1 MVFYNLIAMQRR
13 RETKMNWPTKNSL
26 SEETNKRIDFIVKIV
41 YYAILLGIG
50 YLIFRFIG
58 MVIPLVFGLLF
69 ALMFQP
75 LIRLIHRKFRIN
87 TKVISFI
94 LMGLLYLGF
103 AGLLYWVFVE
113 MMHFFRDFFE
123 GFPELFANT
132 IEPNMIE
139 LGFWLEN
146 ILVNLNIE
154 NQFDLIRWQNDL
166 VTSIS
171 QWGLS
176 QATSFLN
183 SIPSFLIN
191 TLFMVLFSFFI
202 SLNYQHVKGFFIN
215 QLPDGGVELGRK
227 LRALSKFAFIKY
239 LKAYLIIMGITF
251 LELVVGFYILGVNN
265 PIGVAAVIALFDFL
279 PVLGAGSVLFVW
291 LIVELILGNFTFAL
305 GMTVLWLIVTIVRNI
320 IEPKIVGKR
329 FGVNPVA
336 VLAAIYLGF
345 RFFGAIG
352 MFVVPIILQMLYVFH
367 INGVIKLYKEKPKI
381 VEEKEVISD
390 TNAREGTAND
400 GTANDGTANDGI
412 ANEGIESEAV
422 INGEGGRESDIPEDM
437 AEKEER
443 EDEEK

>member
-1 MVFYNLIAMQRR
+1 
-13 RETKMNWPTKNSL
+13 MNPFRKNTL
-26 SEETNKRIDFIVKIV
+26 SEETNRRIDFIVKIV

-50 YLIFRFIG
+50 YLVYLFIG

-75 LIRLIHRKFRIN
+75 LIRFIHRKFKVN

-103 AGLLYWVFVE
+103 AGLLYWVFIE

-139 LGFWLEN
+139 LGFWLED
-146 ILVNLNIE
+146 IMVNLNVE

-191 TLFMVLFSFFI
+191 VLFMVLFSFFI
-202 SLNYQHVKGFFIN
+202 SLNYEHVKAFFIN

-227 LRALSKFAFIKY
+227 LRALSKFTFIKY

-251 LELVVGFYILGVNN
+251 VELVVGFYILGVNN

-305 GMTVLWLIVTIVRNI
+305 GMTVLWLVVTIVRNI

-336 VLAAIYLGF
+336 VLASIYLGF

-367 INGVIKLYKEKPKI
+367 INGVIKLYKEKPEDVVGEGNASDSVVSK
-381 VEEKEVISD
+381 VDEDEVTND
-390 TNAREGTAND
+390 EDETTNAEVDTTNA
-400 GTANDGTANDGI
+400 
-412 ANEGIESEAV
+412 E
-422 INGEGGRESDIPEDM
+422 EDTTN
-437 AEKEER
+437 A
-443 EDEEK
+443 EDEATNDEDEATNDE

>member
-1 MVFYNLIAMQRR
+1 
-13 RETKMNWPTKNSL
+13 MNWPTKNSL
-26 SEETNKRIDFIVKIV
+26 SEETNKRIDFIVKMV

-50 YLIFRFIG
+50 YIIFRFIG
-58 MVIPLVFGLLF
+58 MVLPLVFGLLF

-75 LIRLIHRKFRIN
+75 LIRLLHRKFKIN
-87 TKVISFI
+87 TKITSFI

-103 AGLLYWVFVE
+103 AGLLYWIFIE
-113 MMHFFRDFFE
+113 MMHFFRDFFI

-146 ILVNLNIE
+146 ILINLNIE
-154 NQFDLIRWQNDL
+154 NQFDLIRWQNDM

-171 QWGLS
+171 QWGVS
-176 QATSFLN
+176 QATSFLG
-183 SIPSFLIN
+183 SIPSILIN

-202 SLNYQHVKGFFIN
+202 SLNYKHVKGFFVN

-227 LRALSKFAFIKY
+227 LRALSKFTFIKY

-251 LELVVGFYILGVNN
+251 CELVVGFYILGVNN
-265 PIGVAAVIALFDFL
+265 PIGVAAAIALFDFL

-291 LIVELILGNFTFAL
+291 LIVELILGNFTFAF
-305 GMTVLWLIVTIVRNI
+305 GMTILWLIVTIVRNI

-381 VEEKEVISD
+381 AKVKKMTSDAIVREE
-390 TNAREGTAND
+390 
-400 GTANDGTANDGI
+400 I
-412 ANEGIESEAV
+412 ANGGATSEGIVSESVSRGE
-422 INGEGGRESDIPEDM
+422 NGKESDIHEEL
-437 AEKEER
+437 AE
-443 EDEEK
+443 EEKSEDKEK

>member
-1 MVFYNLIAMQRR
+1 
-13 RETKMNWPTKNSL
+13 MNWPIKNSL
-26 SEETNKRIDFIVKIV
+26 SEETNKRIDFIVKMV

-50 YLIFRFIG
+50 YLIYRFIG
-58 MVIPLVFGLLF
+58 MVAPLVFGLLF

-75 LIRLIHRKFRIN
+75 LIKLLHRKFRIN
-87 TKVISFI
+87 TKITSFI

-103 AGLLYWVFVE
+103 AGLLYWIFIE
-113 MMHFFRDFFE
+113 MMHFFRDFFI

-146 ILVNLNIE
+146 ILINLNIE

-166 VTSIS
+166 VTSVS

-202 SLNYQHVKGFFIN
+202 SLNYEHVKGFFVN

-227 LRALSKFAFIKY
+227 LRALSKFTFIKY

-251 LELVVGFYILGVNN
+251 CELVVGFYLLGVNN
-265 PIGVAAVIALFDFL
+265 PIGVAAAIALFDFL

-381 VEEKEVISD
+381 AEEKDIVPDVVVSEKDENGAANAGDELKEWDIS
-390 TNAREGTAND
+390 RKKV
-400 GTANDGTANDGI
+400 
-412 ANEGIESEAV
+412 SED
-422 INGEGGRESDIPEDM
+422 EDKESDISEDM
-437 AEKEER
+437 AEEESK
-443 EDEEK
+443 DEEK